1 MISRYKEYIDDIYS
15 LWQEGYGYATIA
27 QKLIETYDLNVTKDY
42 FRKEV
47 ARIVKYK
54 LAKTTHTFIS
64 KVF

>member
-42 FRKEV
+42 FRKD
-47 ARIVKYK
+47 RRNLIYD
-54 LAKTTHTFIS
+54 L
-64 KVF
+64 